1 MSSRARKPR
10 LRSFEVDHRQL
21 EGIPASQAFVLGI
34 EWGIIWQR
42 AQSPAPVQVWVHES
56 NADRIQS
63 MLRELQRSFSVGRT
77 TEGLVEMSI
86 AGLD

>member
-1 MSSRARKPR
+1 MASRARKTK
-10 LRSFEVDHRQL
+10 LRSFEVDHRAL
-21 EGIPASQAFVLGI
+21 EGIPAAEAYVLGI

-56 NADRIQS
+56 NAHRVQS
-63 MLRELQRSFSVGRT
+63 MLRDLQRRFSVGQT
-77 TEGLVEMSI
+77 AEGLVQMSI